1 MTCAPF
7 PIGQEALRVK
17 NCAFCRRANIR
28 AIGNRCQASVPAL
41 QKFAFTREEP
51 SVSSTSPSSRKRSTS
66 SIASKRNLNAP
77 AAPTLRSRPRAT
89 ATSFEDDSQGP
100 QVFENVWDAIED
112 DPAVR
117 QRMKILSSLML
128 EIALLIR
135 RRRWTQ
141 VTAAKRLGVTQ
152 PRVSNL
158 LRGKIHLF
166 SIDALVEMAG
176 RAGLRVE
183 VTLKPES

>member
-1 MTCAPF
+1 
-7 PIGQEALRVK
+7 
-17 NCAFCRRANIR
+17 
-28 AIGNRCQASVPAL
+28 
-41 QKFAFTREEP
+41 
-51 SVSSTSPSSRKRSTS
+51 
-66 SIASKRNLNAP
+66 
-77 AAPTLRSRPRAT
+77 
-89 ATSFEDDSQGP
+89 
-100 QVFENVWDAIED
+100 
-112 DPAVR
+112 
-117 QRMKILSSLML
+117 MKILSSLML

>member
-1 MTCAPF
+1 M
-7 PIGQEALRVK
+7 V
-17 NCAFCRRANIR
+17 
-28 AIGNRCQASVPAL
+28 
-41 QKFAFTREEP
+41 
-51 SVSSTSPSSRKRSTS
+51 
-66 SIASKRNLNAP
+66 
-77 AAPTLRSRPRAT
+77 
-89 ATSFEDDSQGP
+89 TSFEDDSQGP

-112 DPAVR
+112 DPAIR

-183 VTLKPES
+183 ITFKSES